1 MFVLS
6 VIYLDFEEKSINI
19 LTMSDITNIFEKI
32 GAEIRIRRKRLGMT
46 QLDVAEMT
54 GLQRQTISRVE
65 SGNSSATIAS
75 VERIATV
82 VGLDLIVVPKYND
95 GRS

>member
-6 VIYLDFEEKSINI
+6 FICLDFKEKSINMLI
-19 LTMSDITNIFEKI
+19 MSDITNIFEKI
-32 GAEIRIRRKRLGMT
+32 GTEIRTRRKRLGMT

-65 SGNSSATIAS
+65 SGNSSVTIAS

-82 VGLDLIVVPKYND
+82 VGLDLKVIPKYND

>member
-1 MFVLS
+1 
-6 VIYLDFEEKSINI
+6 
-19 LTMSDITNIFEKI
+19 MSDITNIFENI
-32 GAEIRIRRKRLGMT
+32 GAEIRTRRKRLGMT

-65 SGNSSATIAS
+65 SGSSTVTIAS

-82 VGLDLIVVPKYND
+82 VGLDLIVTPKYND

>member
-1 MFVLS
+1 MFVIS
-6 VIYLDFEEKSINI
+6 VIYLDFEEELINI
-19 LTMSDITNIFEKI
+19 LIMSDIANIFEKI
-32 GAEIRIRRKRLGMT
+32 GVEIRTRRKRLGMT

-65 SGNSSATIAS
+65 AGNSSVTIAS
-75 VERIATV
+75 VERIARV
-82 VGLDLIVVPKYND
+82 VGLDLIVIPKYND

>member
-1 MFVLS
+1 
-6 VIYLDFEEKSINI
+6 
-19 LTMSDITNIFEKI
+19 MSDITNIFEMI

-65 SGNSSATIAS
+65 SGNSSVTIAS
-75 VERIATV
+75 VQRIATV
-82 VGLDLIVVPKYND
+82 VGLDLMVVPKYND

>member
-1 MFVLS
+1 M
-6 VIYLDFEEKSINI
+6 SI
-19 LTMSDITNIFEKI
+19 MSDITNIFERI

-75 VERIATV
+75 VERIAAV
-82 VGLDLIVVPKYND
+82 VGLDLMVVPKYND

>member
-1 MFVLS
+1 
-6 VIYLDFEEKSINI
+6 
-19 LTMSDITNIFEKI
+19 MSDITNIFEKI
-32 GAEIRIRRKRLGMT
+32 GTEIRTRRKRLGMT

-65 SGNSSATIAS
+65 SGNSSVTIAS

-82 VGLDLIVVPKYND
+82 VGLDLKVIPKYND

>member
-6 VIYLDFEEKSINI
+6 VIYIDFEEKSINI
-19 LTMSDITNIFEKI
+19 LIMSDSTYIFEKI

-65 SGNSSATIAS
+65 SGNSSVTIAS

-82 VGLDLIVVPKYND
+82 VGLDLMVVPKYND

>member
-6 VIYLDFEEKSINI
+6 FNCIDFKEKPVTLFI
-19 LTMSDITNIFEKI
+19 MSDIANIFEKI

-65 SGNSSATIAS
+65 SGNSSVTIAS

-82 VGLDLIVVPKYND
+82 VGLDLMVVPKYND

>member
-19 LTMSDITNIFEKI
+19 LTMSDITNIFETI

>member
-6 VIYLDFEEKSINI
+6 FIYLDFKEKPINMFI
-19 LTMSDITNIFEKI
+19 MSDITNIFEKI
-32 GAEIRIRRKRLGMT
+32 GTEIRIRRKRLGMT

-65 SGNSSATIAS
+65 SGNSSVTIAS

-82 VGLDLIVVPKYND
+82 VGLDLKVIPKYND

>member
-1 MFVLS
+1 
-6 VIYLDFEEKSINI
+6 
-19 LTMSDITNIFEKI
+19 MSDTTNIFKKI
-32 GAEIRIRRKRLGMT
+32 GAEIRARRKRLDMT

-65 SGNSSATIAS
+65 SGNSSVTIAS
-75 VERIATV
+75 VERIAAV

>member
-6 VIYLDFEEKSINI
+6 FIYLDFKEKPINMFI
-19 LTMSDITNIFEKI
+19 MSDITNIFEKI
-32 GAEIRIRRKRLGMT
+32 GTEIRTRRKRLGMT

-65 SGNSSATIAS
+65 SGNSSVTIAS

-82 VGLDLIVVPKYND
+82 VGLDLKVIPKYND

>member
-6 VIYLDFEEKSINI
+6 FIILDFKEKPINI
-19 LTMSDITNIFEKI
+19 FIMSDITNIFDKI
-32 GAEIRIRRKRLGMT
+32 GAEIRTRRKRLGMT

-65 SGNSSATIAS
+65 SGNSSVTIAS

-82 VGLDLIVVPKYND
+82 VGLDLMVVPKYND

>member
-6 VIYLDFEEKSINI
+6 VICIDFEEKPINMLI
-19 LTMSDITNIFEKI
+19 MSDSANIFEKI

-65 SGNSSATIAS
+65 SGNSSVTIAS

-82 VGLDLIVVPKYND
+82 VGLDLMVVPKYHD

>member
-6 VIYLDFEEKSINI
+6 FIYIDFKEKLINM
-19 LTMSDITNIFEKI
+19 LTMSDIANIFEKI
-32 GAEIRIRRKRLGMT
+32 GAEIRTRRKRLGMT

-65 SGNSSATIAS
+65 SGNSSVTIAS

-82 VGLDLIVVPKYND
+82 VGLDLMVVPKYND